1 MTAESKQ
8 RWVEHKADQTM
19 KEFDAAILSLLPAEV
34 QAAIKGLAAYV
45 FKRGYDCGFDDGRTS
60 LIGSRSP
67 SYSIP
72 DPVVVEIVAEPR
84 DVA

>member
-1 MTAESKQ
+1 MTSESKQ
-8 RWVEHKADQTM
+8 RWVEHKADQTT

-45 FKRGYDCGFDDGRTS
+45 FKRGYDWGVNDGRSS
-60 LIGSRSP
+60 LANGRDP

-72 DPVVVEIVAEPR
+72 DPVVEIVAEPR